1 MSGRSPMRSRTDIE
15 HEMETLVADCR
26 AAAAEHDTLSYDLD
40 HHRLSDLLAEWQSI
54 PLQRTSQ

>member
-1 MSGRSPMRSRTDIE
+1 MRSRTDIE